1 MLDIFKTIDPNV
13 SRETLTRAPI
23 GQVFDNPWQ
32 NRTHYGDLDELAAD
46 IERNGLLQPPI
57 ARLAPDGSDTYQI
70 AFGHRRLRACQLAG
84 LVFFPLFVHSLTDEE
99 MAEYAWSENE
109 KRSDTSPIEKARHI
123 KRVQADFGWTQEQV
137 GLRFGINRSTAAN
150 LLRLL
155 ELPDAVQAQVDNGTL
170 PQRSG
175 MLLLRL
181 ADAPETLAA
190 VATAAATGGQTT
202 REVEAAIAAQRLLI
216 DAERE
221 KERQVAAVDALGL
234 GLAWLEEWTNDTS
247 AFYPGSSWA
256 DSRLLEEG
264 LCGPGLCDCL
274 RLCHRSA
281 RQFLPGSVKGPL
293 LADAKDVLF
302 VCCQDSRSQGKRID
316 LLEAQ
321 REISGEDTQ
330 RQAQQAEK
338 EQAATAERERLQAI
352 AEKLLD
358 GIVQR
363 FPVDEVWSDLRFWR
377 FVAGENSYNIAPILS
392 KALHLADAYRRLL
405 EAALLEQEWSKEHG
419 KLLDLPATEK
429 NCQRLYSALDQ
440 PT

>member
-1 MLDIFKTIDPNV
+1 MPPLDIFKTIDPNV

-23 GQVFDNPWQ
+23 GQVLDNPWQ
-32 NRTHYGDLDELAAD
+32 NRTHYGDLEELAAD

-84 LVFFPLFVHSLTDEE
+84 LVFFPFFVHILTDEE

-123 KRVQADFGWTQEQV
+123 QRVQTDFGWTQEQV
-137 GLRFGINRSTAAN
+137 GVRFGINRSTAAN

-155 ELPDAVQAQVDNGTL
+155 ELPAAVMTLVDSGTL

-181 ADAPETLAA
+181 TDAPDALAA

-202 REVEAAIAAQRLLI
+202 REIEAAIAAQRLRI
-216 DAERE
+216 E

-234 GLAWLEEWTNDTS
+234 
-247 AFYPGSSWA
+247 
-256 DSRLLEEG
+256 
-264 LCGPGLCDCL
+264 
-274 RLCHRSA
+274 
-281 RQFLPGSVKGPL
+281 
-293 LADAKDVLF
+293 
-302 VCCQDSRSQGKRID
+302 ID

-330 RQAQQAEK
+330 RQAQQAER

-363 FPVDEVWSDLRFWR
+363 FPVDEMWGDLRFWR
-377 FVAGENSYNIAPILS
+377 FVAAGESSYNIAPILS

-405 EAALLEQEWSKEHG
+405 EAAIFEQKWSKKHG
-419 KLLDLPATEK
+419 KVIDLSATE
-429 NCQRLYSALDQ
+429 NNRRRLYSALGQ
-440 PT
+440 PTYGETTNWEPPPSVNQNPTGKPAGETADEHHDYCTGMDILTPDCIAVG